1 MELLRSHIGAAL
13 RSARISRKKTLR
25 QIAGSARVSLGY
37 LSEVERGQKEASSEL
52 LNAICHSL
60 ELSLSSLLENVGN
73 SLEKLEPSTLSLLDI
88 KSSHSSELSQ
98 EFSIGVESKAKID
111 RSNDDDQQTSF
122 GSNAA

>member
-13 RSARISRKKTLR
+13 RNARISRKKTLR

-52 LNAICHSL
+52 LNSICHSL
-60 ELSLSSLLENVGN
+60 GLSLTALLENVGD
-73 SLEKLEPSTLSLLDI
+73 SLEKLEPSNLALLDI
-88 KSSHSSELSQ
+88 KSSHCVDD
-98 EFSIGVESKAKID
+98 SIGIESKAKIE
-111 RSNDDDQQTSF
+111 RGNDDDRQASL

>member
-13 RSARISRKKTLR
+13 RSERISRKKTLR
-25 QIAGSARVSLGY
+25 QIASSARVSLGY

-73 SLEKLEPSTLSLLDI
+73 SLEKLEPSTLSLIDI
-88 KSSHSSELSQ
+88 KSSHSHEDKSDLDGNGEQ
-98 EFSIGVESKAKID
+98 A
-111 RSNDDDQQTSF
+111 SF